1 MLPGTPPIYIFMS
14 YTVKNVLRKKP
25 MSSVALQQLPSFN
38 TRISHSGYKTLL
50 PADSAQFPLS
60 KALKAT

>member
-1 MLPGTPPIYIFMS
+1 MS
-14 YTVKNVLRKKP
+14 YMVKNVLRKKTV
-25 MSSVALQQLPSFN
+25 SSVALQQLPSFN
-38 TRISHSGYKTLL
+38 TRISHSGYKTPL